1 MDRIKCKASTQITM
15 EDDINITDS
24 RPDVYQLIEEQGEV
38 VIDEIRAVQDHVY
51 IKGKLEFCVLYLSD
65 DDVRRPASME
75 GSIPFDEQIYME
87 GVVPTDSVS
96 VKKDLEDLSVGMINS
111 RKLSVQ
117 ALIRLG
123 LYVEELYDEEAA
135 VELSSNEPVEFRQ
148 KTINLAS
155 LAIQKK
161 DIFRIRE
168 EMELPNG
175 YPNIFDI
182 FWQTCKLGETQ
193 FRLSEGK
200 LSIQGEV
207 QLFFLYEGEG
217 ENRPVMW
224 YEAKI
229 PFSGVLDCQGLR
241 ERMVDDITCQI
252 GHKELEVKADTDG
265 EERIVGLEIV
275 LDLDMKIYE
284 EEQTEILSD
293 IYGVTREMEAVAGV
307 GKLKQLLMKTWE
319 KPRSPAALR
328 WRRDC
333 LKCSSSA
340 TASVIYRWR
349 KRRLWTKACVLPVRR
364 R

>member
-1 MDRIKCKASTQITM
+1 MELIKKNIHMDRIKCKASTQITM

-161 DIFRIRE
+161 DIFRSVRK
-168 EMELPNG
+168 
-175 YPNIFDI
+175 
-182 FWQTCKLGETQ
+182 WSCRT
-193 FRLSEGK
+193 
-200 LSIQGEV
+200 V
-207 QLFFLYEGEG
+207 
-217 ENRPVMW
+217 
-224 YEAKI
+224 I
-229 PFSGVLDCQGLR
+229 PISLIFSGRHASWERPSSGCRKESFPYR
-241 ERMVDDITCQI
+241 ER
-252 GHKELEVKADTDG
+252 
-265 EERIVGLEIV
+265 
-275 LDLDMKIYE
+275 
-284 EEQTEILSD
+284 
-293 IYGVTREMEAVAGV
+293 
-307 GKLKQLLMKTWE
+307 
-319 KPRSPAALR
+319 
-328 WRRDC
+328 
-333 LKCSSSA
+333 SSCFP
-340 TASVIYRWR
+340 
-349 KRRLWTKACVLPVRR
+349 L
-364 R
+364 